1 MYFIFMSNLCIHI
14 IESSKLRKRI
24 YSPLTIDEISKTGK
38 NFEKTFDVFVKKT
51 GLYIYDEDKT
61 TLKNLF
67 GDNFGEKLINICIN
81 HQDINVIIN
90 KVKLT
95 DKDPIE
101 FWTQNLYNTVKKTL
115 GVTSW
120 LSEIDDLV
128 VDIIQ
133 GSKRTL
139 LNCIS
144 PHLYMHKDE
153 ILSWAKK
160 YNI

>member
-1 MYFIFMSNLCIHI
+1 MRYQKQEKI
-14 IESSKLRKRI
+14 
-24 YSPLTIDEISKTGK
+24 
-38 NFEKTFDVFVKKT
+38 EKTFDVFVKKT

-101 FWTQNLYNTVKKTL
+101 FWYTTQLRRHWELHL
-115 GVTSW
+115 G
-120 LSEIDDLV
+120 
-128 VDIIQ
+128 
-133 GSKRTL
+133 
-139 LNCIS
+139 
-144 PHLYMHKDE
+144 
-153 ILSWAKK
+153 
-160 YNI
+160 